1 MMYNYS
7 INDQQLVDQRV
18 FQFRDQTRRF
28 LAGELSEE
36 QFRPLRLM
44 NGVYLQRHAHMLRVA
59 IPYGELSTGQ
69 LRGLASIA
77 ETYDRGFGHFTT
89 RQNIQFNWLKLEQVP
104 DILED
109 LARVQMHAMQT
120 SGSCIRNI
128 TCDHLAG
135 IDATEVED
143 PRPWC
148 ELVRQWATQHPEF
161 QYLPRKFKIAFTG
174 SSTDRA
180 ATMAHDI
187 GLRLVRNDEGKTGF
201 EVFVGGGLGR
211 TPVAARTIH
220 SFLPKSDLLGY
231 LEAILRVYNLNG
243 RRDNK
248 YKARI
253 KILVKAVG
261 LDAFRSQV
269 ELVFNNLDSSS
280 LLNKPT
286 DISTIKDRFRSVF
299 PLPMSQGLDK
309 LEPAVHQAYTRWL
322 DKNTLSTKFSD
333 YRSVYISLKHPDRP
347 PGDLT
352 SGEMRF
358 IAQLADRYSGGLI
371 RTTHTQNLLLPLVH
385 ENDLI
390 RVWRALVAAVLSI
403 ANIGTVQDIICC
415 PGLDFCALA
424 NTTSIPIA
432 NEIQNRF
439 RDPDELSALG
449 DIQIKIS
456 GCMNACGHHHIGHI
470 GILGVDKR
478 GEEWF
483 QITLGGR
490 ADQCLKIGERLGPS
504 VDRESIAGAV
514 ESIIRH
520 YLRHRLGRGEHF
532 LATLD
537 RIGIASFKAVVYG

>member
-1 MMYNYS
+1 MYNYS
-7 INDQQLVDQRV
+7 SNDQTQVDQRV
-18 FQFRDQTRRF
+18 LQFRDQTRRF
-28 LAGELSEE
+28 LAGQLSEE

-44 NGVYLQRHAHMLRVA
+44 NGLYIQRHAPMLRVA
-59 IPYGELSTGQ
+59 IPYGELNTTQ
-69 LRGLASIA
+69 LRTLAAIA

-104 DILED
+104 DILEK
-109 LARVQMHAMQT
+109 LATVQMHAMQT

-148 ELVRQWATQHPEF
+148 ELVRQWATIHPEF

-174 SSTDRA
+174 SASDRA

-187 GLRLVRNDEGKTGF
+187 GLRMIKNGAGETGF
-201 EVFVGGGLGR
+201 EVNVGGGLGR
-211 TPVAARTIH
+211 TPIVASKLK
-220 SFLPKSDLLGY
+220 SFLPKSDLLSY
-231 LEAILRVYNLNG
+231 LEAVLRVYNLNG

-248 YKARI
+248 YKSRI
-253 KILVKAVG
+253 KILVKAIG
-261 LDAFRSQV
+261 LDVFRSQV
-269 ELVFNNLDSSS
+269 ELVFQNLDSAS
-280 LLNKPT
+280 LLNQNT
-286 DISTIKDRFRSVF
+286 DISTVKGRFRSVF
-299 PLPMSQGLDK
+299 PLPVNLATDQV
-309 LEPAVHQAYTRWL
+309 EAAEQEAYSRWL
-322 DKNTLSTKFSD
+322 DKNTLVTKFSH

-352 SGEMRF
+352 AGEMRF
-358 IAQLADRYSGGLI
+358 IALLADKYSDGLI

-385 ENDLI
+385 ESNL
-390 RVWRALVAAVLSI
+390 VQLWKALTAANLST

-415 PGLDFCALA
+415 PGLDFCSLA

-432 NEIQNRF
+432 QEIQNRF
-439 RDPDELSALG
+439 RDPDELHALG

-490 ADQCLKIGERLGPS
+490 ADQNLVIGERLGAA
-504 VDRESIAGAV
+504 VDRNSIASAV
-514 ESIIRH
+514 ETIIRH
-520 YLRHRLGRGEHF
+520 YLRKRLEQGEHF
-532 LATLD
+532 LTTLE
-537 RIGIASFKAVVYG
+537 RIGINSFKEVVYG

>member
-1 MMYNYS
+1 
-7 INDQQLVDQRV
+7 
-18 FQFRDQTRRF
+18 
-28 LAGELSEE
+28 
-36 QFRPLRLM
+36 
-44 NGVYLQRHAHMLRVA
+44 
-59 IPYGELSTGQ
+59 
-69 LRGLASIA
+69 
-77 ETYDRGFGHFTT
+77 
-89 RQNIQFNWLKLEQVP
+89 
-104 DILED
+104 
-109 LARVQMHAMQT
+109 
-120 SGSCIRNI
+120 
-128 TCDHLAG
+128 
-135 IDATEVED
+135 VED

-148 ELVRQWATQHPEF
+148 ELVRQWATMHPEF
-161 QYLPRKFKIAFTG
+161 LYLPRKFKIAFTG

-187 GLRLVRNDEGKTGF
+187 GLRLIRNNAGETGF
-201 EVFVGGGLGR
+201 EVLVGGGLGR
-211 TPVAARTIH
+211 TPVAAKIINA
-220 SFLPKSDLLGY
+220 FLPKSDLLAY

-261 LDAFRSQV
+261 LDVFRSQV
-269 ELVFNNLDSSS
+269 ELVFNNLDSTS
-280 LLNKPT
+280 LLNRT
-286 DISTIKDRFRSVF
+286 ADISTIKDRFRSVF
-299 PLPMSQGLDK
+299 PLPLNLGVEK
-309 LEPAVHQAYTRWL
+309 LEAAVHQTYSRWL
-322 DKNTLSTKFSD
+322 DKNTLATKFGN

-352 SGEMRF
+352 AGEMRF

-385 ENDLI
+385 ESDLV
-390 RVWRALVAAVLSI
+390 RVWRALTAAKLSI

-415 PGLDFCALA
+415 PGLDFCSLA

-432 NEIQNRF
+432 HEIQNRF
-439 RDPDELSALG
+439 SDADELHALG

-490 ADQCLKIGERLGPS
+490 ADQRLKIGERLGPA
-504 VDRESIAGAV
+504 VDRKSIAGAV
-514 ESIIRH
+514 ESLIRH
-520 YLRHRLGRGEHF
+520 YLRNRLDQGEHF

-537 RIGIASFKAVVYG
+537 RIGIDAFKEVVYG

>member
-1 MMYNYS
+1 MYNYS
-7 INDQQLVDQRV
+7 TYDQQLVDQRV

-28 LAGELSEE
+28 LTGELSDE

-44 NGVYLQRHAHMLRVA
+44 NGLYIQRHAPMLRVA
-59 IPYGELSTGQ
+59 IPYGELNARQ
-69 LRGLASIA
+69 LRALAAIA

-109 LARVQMHAMQT
+109 LARVQMHAIQT

-148 ELVRQWATQHPEF
+148 ELVRQWATIHPEF

-187 GLRLVRNDEGKTGF
+187 GLRLIRNNAGETGF
-201 EVFVGGGLGR
+201 EVLVGGGLGR
-211 TPVAARTIH
+211 TPVAARIIN
-220 SFLPKSDLLGY
+220 SFLPKSDLLAY

-261 LDAFRSQV
+261 LDVFRSQV
-269 ELVFNNLDSSS
+269 ELVFNNLDSTS
-280 LLNKPT
+280 LLNRPA
-286 DISTIKDRFRSVF
+286 DISTIKDRFKSVF
-299 PLPMSQGLDK
+299 PLPMNLGVEK
-309 LEPAVHQAYTRWL
+309 LEAAVHQTYSRWL
-322 DKNTLSTKFSD
+322 DKNTLATKFGN

-347 PGDLT
+347 PGDLNA
-352 SGEMRF
+352 GEMRF

-385 ENDLI
+385 ESDLV
-390 RVWRALVAAVLSI
+390 RVWRALTAAKLSI

-415 PGLDFCALA
+415 PGLDFCSLA

-432 NEIQNRF
+432 HEIQNRF
-439 RDPDELSALG
+439 TDVDELHALG

-490 ADQCLKIGERLGPS
+490 ADQHLKIGERLGPA
-504 VDRESIAGAV
+504 VDRNSIAEAV
-514 ESIIRH
+514 EAIIRH
-520 YLRHRLGRGEHF
+520 YLRNRLDQGEHF
-532 LATLD
+532 LSTLD
-537 RIGIASFKAVVYG
+537 RIGITSFKEVVYG